1 MTSGLGFCLVLYG
14 IGFSSVRVL
23 ARFLLSD
30 LGSVYFGSWQNLCSS
45 LVHSCWI
52 RVLSPS
58 LSSSYCE
65 TITMTIT
72 TTTFRFWL
80 TGQFTRDHS
89 RRGRPG
95 WVLPSLEIA
104 GVRLFTCQMPFLWP
118 FQQHQSTEGNSYCET
133 GSSHS
138 HNMLQSLTYWRDHGK
153 KENAQMEVKTRI

>member
-89 RRGRPG
+89 RRGRVG
-95 WVLPSLEIA
+95 FFHLWRSLVWDCLHAGCPSCDPSNSVKALKEIRTVKL
-104 GVRLFTCQMPFLWP
+104 GQVILITCYN
-118 FQQHQSTEGNSYCET
+118 H
-133 GSSHS
+133 
-138 HNMLQSLTYWRDHGK
+138 WRIGEIMGRRKMHK
-153 KENAQMEVKTRI
+153 WK